1 MTRVNLVNKWEI
13 KLKEMVGA
21 YLSMHMLAHIW
32 QGPMFISFSDN
43 SQVVLI
49 KSASGN
55 CGGTF
60 LPSLPSAYE
69 S

>member
-1 MTRVNLVNKWEI
+1 
-13 KLKEMVGA
+13 MVGA
-21 YLSMHMLAHIW
+21 YLSMHVLPHIW
-32 QGPMFISFSDN
+32 QGPMFIGFSDN

-60 LPSLPSAYE
+60 QPSLPSAYE
-69 S
+69 L